1 MDAVD
6 GALAG
11 IPVIGVVWQLIG
23 YLVAAATNPTI
34 SGQVLFFATPLI
46 LGAMCGIMNE
56 RSGVV
61 NIGIEGMMLMSAF
74 FGFLAAGVA
83 AYALPT
89 DPWPIFGI
97 TLPLLIGVLAAV
109 LTGMLVS
116 ALHAWLAISIRADQ
130 IISGTIINIF
140 AAGLTGYLHALVITP
155 NPGLGGA
162 IFASWDPPS
171 ALNDVPVIGWA
182 LNVLFHHGPIAITS
196 LIVVVILQILLF
208 RSRWGLRTR
217 AVGEHP
223 KAAETVGINVIRVR
237 YRNVILGGI
246 FAGLAGAFL
255 TLESQGHF
263 QLMLT
268 AGRGFIALA
277 AVIVGR
283 WTPLG
288 AFAAAI
294 LFAATDALRI
304 AIGIAPPT
312 GELGT
317 VFNLVPAQF
326 YQALPY
332 IVTIVVLAG
341 VVGRSTPPA
350 ADGQP
355 YQREAVT

>member
-1 MDAVD
+1 MDAISN
-6 GALAG
+6 GIAG
-11 IPVIGVVWQLIG
+11 IPVIGIVWQLIG

-56 RSGVV
+56 RSGIV

-74 FGFLAAGVA
+74 FAFLGAGVA
-83 AYALPT
+83 AQVLPS

-97 TLPLLIGVLAAV
+97 TIPLLVGVLVAV
-109 LTGMLVS
+109 LAGMAVS

-140 AAGLTGYLHALVITP
+140 AGGLTGYLHALIVTP

-162 IFASWDPPS
+162 IFSTWAPPP
-171 ALNDVPVIGWA
+171 ALLQIPVLGWA
-182 LNVLFHHGPIAITS
+182 VNAVLAHGPIAITS
-196 LIVVVILQILLF
+196 LLTVAVLQILLF

-223 KAAETVGINVIRVR
+223 KAAETVGIDVIRTR

-263 QLMLT
+263 QLGLT

-283 WTPLG
+283 WTPVG
-288 AFAAAI
+288 ALAAAL

-312 GELGT
+312 GDLGA
-317 VFNLVPAQF
+317 VFHVIPGQF

-341 VVGRSTPPA
+341 FVGRSVAPA
-350 ADGQP
+350 AVGQP
-355 YQREAVT
+355 YAKEART

>member
-1 MDAVD
+1 MDAVNTAID
-6 GALAG
+6 G
-11 IPVIGVVWQLIG
+11 IPVIGIVWQAVG

-34 SGQVLFFATPLI
+34 SGQVLFFAAPLI

-61 NIGIEGMMLMSAF
+61 NIGIEGMMLMAAF
-74 FGFLAAGVA
+74 FGFVGAGIAAQIMPG
-83 AYALPT
+83 

-97 TLPLLIGVLAAV
+97 TIPLLVGVLVAV
-109 LTGMLVS
+109 LVGMAVS
-116 ALHAWLAISIRADQ
+116 ALHAWLSITIRTNQ

-140 AAGLTGYLHALVITP
+140 AAGLTGYLHALIVTP

-162 IFASWDPPS
+162 IFASWQPPPGL
-171 ALNDVPVIGWA
+171 LNVPVVGWA
-182 LNVLFHHGPIAITS
+182 VNVLFAHGPIAISS

-223 KAAETVGINVIRVR
+223 KAAETVGINVIWVR

-263 QLMLT
+263 QLGLT

-277 AVIVGR
+277 AVIIGR
-283 WTPLG
+283 WTPIG

-312 GELGT
+312 GDLGT
-317 VFNLVPAQF
+317 VFQIIPAQF

-332 IVTIVVLAG
+332 IVTIIVLAG

-350 ADGQP
+350 ADGVP
-355 YQREAVT
+355 YERESAT